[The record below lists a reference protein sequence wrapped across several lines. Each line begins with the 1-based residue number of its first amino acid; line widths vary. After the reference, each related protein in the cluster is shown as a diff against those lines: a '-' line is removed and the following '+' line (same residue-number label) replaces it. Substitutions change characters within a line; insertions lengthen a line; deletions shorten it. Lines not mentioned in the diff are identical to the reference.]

1 MFSPITI
8 KSMACNLWN
17 YFFPSTHLEM
27 ASESAND
34 NTHISTSNMAASN
47 SVSDVPDREV
57 EAAKPIQDGIGQL
70 KVRKTRDS
78 RARYPATERR
88 SKSVATP
95 SRYRAGKGFIDLTG
109 VEDDNEARRVI
120 DDHWDPPELPFAV
133 PRTKSAVYPTPP
145 PELQTGEEPEEQTPP
160 RRRHSDDSQDTL
172 RTPISSF
179 SSSDR
184 YPLHRT
190 LQSNFSRPRSPLT
203 PESKGNDLE
212 GRLQGLLLDE
222 EDTRDPYWRPSA
234 TKAIERRRKQ
244 EEAERRKQ
252 ERLARERKERRL
264 KRQNPL
270 KPLIEPLDSVWEQK
284 VLQMQSIRDASVQ
297 ITTGLEGTPLAR
309 KDFETLLAPRAWL
322 NDEIINAYLEWV
334 VAAANLTAAK
344 EAERYGEPK
353 SLTPKF
359 IAQNSFFYEKLAKDG
374 PKSLERLMKRKK
386 APGASFM
393 EVDSMFIPICRGSH
407 WTMGV
412 VRPVAKTIEYFDSMG
427 GANRIFVDLVRSW
440 LKFQLGKLY
449 KEEEW
454 TVPNTGCA
462 HQSNSWD
469 CGVFVCTNT
478 FCVATGLDTACYHER
493 DMKQQRRNIAAILMN
508 RGFVGDFDWGKA
520 GLLPW
525 A

>member
-1 MFSPITI
+1 
-8 KSMACNLWN
+8 
-17 YFFPSTHLEM
+17 M

-34 NTHISTSNMAASN
+34 GTHTTSSNMTASDLVPAAA
-47 SVSDVPDREV
+47 DREA
-57 EAAKPIQDGIGQL
+57 EAAKPTQDGPGQL
-70 KVRKTRDS
+70 KIQKTRGP
-78 RARYPATERR
+78 RARHPATERR
-88 SKSVATP
+88 SKSAAAHT
-95 SRYRAGKGFIDLTG
+95 RYRAGKGIIDLTG
-109 VEDDNEARRVI
+109 VEDENEARRVI
-120 DDHWDPPELPFAV
+120 DDHWGAPELPFAV
-133 PRTKSAVYPTPP
+133 PRTKSAAYPTPP
-145 PELQTGEEPEEQTPP
+145 PELQTGEEPEDQTPP
-160 RRRHSDDSQDTL
+160 RRRHSDESQDTS
-172 RTPISSF
+172 RTSISSF
-179 SSSDR
+179 SSPSR
-184 YPLHRT
+184 YPFPRT
-190 LQSNFSRPRSPLT
+190 SQSNFARPRSPLT
-203 PESKGNDLE
+203 PDSKGNDLE
-212 GRLQGLLLDE
+212 GKLHNLLLDE
-222 EDTRDPYWRPSA
+222 DDTQDPYWRPSA

-252 ERLARERKERRL
+252 EQLARERKERRL
-264 KRQNPL
+264 RRQVPL

-334 VAAANLTAAK
+334 VAAANITAAK
-344 EAERYGEPK
+344 EADRYGEPR
-353 SLTPKF
+353 STAPKF

-427 GANRIFVDLVRSW
+427 GANRIFINLVRGW
-440 LKFQLGKLY
+440 LQFQLGKLY

-462 HQSNSWD
+462 HQSNGWD

-478 FCVATGLDTACYHER
+478 FCVATGLDTSCYHER

-508 RGFVGDFDWGKA
+508 RGFVGDFDLSKA